1 MDELP
6 EFRATEVPMVRV
18 NNGRSHHMEYDYTEL
33 AADPDS
39 YLTWA
44 LGQVGAALSLRTES
58 EAESE
63 WIYAAT
69 RLASSFPDPM
79 VRAHLAARC
88 TLRQLLAFVHDDHLA
103 VRLSCVDNP
112 FVVDRDVQVA
122 LCADPEPAVVDALL
136 YSVEPCIDACRVLLA
151 RPEPRF
157 RQLLVSA
164 RRSHTILTVLSH
176 DEDPRVRDLAAHAIQ
191 AQDRLRGWN
200 SPVANWGTETAL
212 AVMS

>member
-6 EFRATEVPMVRV
+6 ELVTTEVPMVRV
-18 NNGRSHHMEYDYTEL
+18 NNGRSPHMEYDYTEL

-103 VRLSCVDNP
+103 VRLSCLDNP
-112 FVVDRDVQVA
+112 FIIDRDVQVA

-136 YSVEPCIDACRVLLA
+136 DSVEPCIDACRVLLS
-151 RPEPRF
+151 RPEPKIRAHLISH
-157 RQLLVSA
+157 RRNRVLLTA
-164 RRSHTILTVLSH
+164 LSH
-176 DEDPRVRDLAAHAIQ
+176 DEDPEVRDRAIEAIRIQ
-191 AQDRLRGWN
+191 DGLFSRMSGGIAQRG
-200 SPVANWGTETAL
+200 
-212 AVMS
+212 